1 MMRAADFDAINI
13 ATLEQHSSVKWSKF
27 PGAIGAFVA
36 EMDFGLAPP
45 IADALHASIDSG
57 PMGYLPDP
65 LVDQMS
71 VACADWQ
78 AQRYGWKV
86 DPDQIHPVPDVIT
99 ALQAVIRHFST
110 PATPVIVPTPAYTP
124 FLSLPPALGRR
135 VIQVPLTTASDGSGR
150 YMFDLDELA
159 RAFEAGGNLLVLC
172 NPYNPVGR
180 VFTTTELLAV
190 SEVVERYHGRVFA
203 DEVHAPLI
211 YPAGHHVPYA
221 SISPQA
227 RQQAITA
234 TSASKAWNL
243 PGLKCAQLIITNDN
257 DAATWDEVGFWPS
270 HGTSNLGVIAN
281 TAAYRS
287 GAEWLDDVISYLDHN
302 RRIFADLLSKNLPMI
317 RYQPP
322 EGTYIAWL
330 DCRDLNSGAMSP
342 AEFFRTQA
350 AVAMTDGADCGE
362 AGRGFTRFVLATPR
376 PIVTEAVRRMTSV
389 L

>member
-1 MMRAADFDAINI
+1 MTHAEDFDAINI
-13 ATLEQHSSVKWSKF
+13 ATLEQHGSVKWSKF
-27 PGAIGAFVA
+27 PGSIGAFVA
-36 EMDFGLAPP
+36 EMDFGLAAP
-45 IADALHASIDSG
+45 IAEALHTAIDSG
-57 PMGYLPDP
+57 PMGYLPDS
-65 LVDQMS
+65 LADEMS

-78 AQRYGWKV
+78 AQRYGWHIA
-86 DPDQIHPVPDVIT
+86 PDRIHPVPDVIT
-99 ALQAVIRHFST
+99 ALQAAIRHFST

-124 FLSLPPALGRR
+124 FLSLPPALGRS
-135 VIQVPLTTASDGSGR
+135 VIQVPLATAHDGSGR
-150 YMFDLDELA
+150 YMFDLDGLA

-180 VFTTTELLAV
+180 VFTTTELLGV
-190 SEVVERYHGRVFA
+190 SEVVERCHGRVFA

-211 YPAGHHVPYA
+211 YPGSHHVPYA
-221 SISPQA
+221 SISAQA

-243 PGLKCAQLIITNDN
+243 PGLKCAQLIITGD
-257 DAATWDEVGFWPS
+257 DDSATWDEVGFWPS

-287 GAEWLDDVISYLDHN
+287 GAEWLDDVVAYLDRN
-302 RRIFADLLSKNLPMI
+302 RMIFAELLSEHLPMI
-317 RYQPP
+317 RYRPP
-322 EGTYIAWL
+322 EGTYIGWL
-330 DCRDLNSGAMSP
+330 DCREMNLGTMSP
-342 AEFFRTQA
+342 AEFFRTKA

-376 PIVTEAVRRMTSV
+376 SIMTEAVHRMASA